1 MLCTRCVVHLA
12 GAQRM
17 PSPLV
22 AASRASMSKAQ
33 AIGFP
38 AIMLKVVLGMWV
50 CIVTAIA
57 RHQKQGRT
65 SFM

>member
-1 MLCTRCVVHLA
+1 MS
-12 GAQRM
+12 
-17 PSPLV
+17 SPLV